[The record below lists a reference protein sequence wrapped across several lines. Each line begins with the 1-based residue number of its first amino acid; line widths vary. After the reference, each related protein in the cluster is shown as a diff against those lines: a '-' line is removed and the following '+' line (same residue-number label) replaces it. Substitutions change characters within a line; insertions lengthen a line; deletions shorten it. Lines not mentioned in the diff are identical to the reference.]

1 MTVSDSFGPLNG
13 FPSPLAAPPGVS
25 SFEIPDLD
33 FICESIPDAACE
45 PSKPQEGAASAVL
58 GHKVQQVVL
67 LDPRLIRPGTVPNRA
82 KAAFDQALFRHL
94 QASITLA
101 GGNVQPIAVRPAPAD
116 EAGTVYE
123 IIYGERRHR
132 ACLLAGLPVRA
143 LVQESVNVGIDVD
156 IDVDVNAAEDFLA
169 TFRENQGRADLA
181 PWELGRQVAFAL
193 AHGYFSSQR
202 KVAHEIGRDVGDVSR
217 ALQLAA
223 LAPEVIAAFASPLDL
238 QFRHAKPL
246 TDAFKKAP
254 EAVLAEALRIRQEGQ
269 ALAPGEVLARLV
281 AAASEEGVGPSNT
294 HALDEAIEVDG
305 QCIARLVAGPGG
317 LVQVRMALALDDRQR
332 AQLAEQLQAFYRRC
346 VVKAPKRTAAKE
358 AAR

>member
-13 FPSPLAAPPGVS
+13 LPSPLPAPPGVS
-25 SFEIPDLD
+25 SPEIPDLD
-33 FICESIPDAACE
+33 FICESIPEAACE
-45 PSKPQEGAASAVL
+45 PPEPQAGAASVAP
-58 GHKVQQVVL
+58 GHHKVQQVVL

-82 KAAFDQALFRHL
+82 KAAFDQSLFRHL

-132 ACLLAGLPVRA
+132 ACLLASLPVRA
-143 LVQESVNVGIDVD
+143 LVQESVDVD

>member
-13 FPSPLAAPPGVS
+13 FPSPLPAPPGVS
-25 SFEIPDLD
+25 PSEIPDLD
-33 FICESIPDAACE
+33 FICESIPVAACE
-45 PSKPQEGAASAVL
+45 PAELQEGAASAAPRH
-58 GHKVQQVVL
+58 GAQQVVL

-94 QASITLA
+94 QASIALA
-101 GGNVQPIAVRPAPAD
+101 GGNVQPISVRPAPAD

-123 IIYGERRHR
+123 IIYGERRHQ

-143 LVQESVNVGIDVD
+143 LVQENVNVGVDVD
-156 IDVDVNAAEDFLA
+156 INVDAKAAGDFLA

-193 AHGYFSSQR
+193 GRGYFSSQR
-202 KVAHEIGRDVGDVSR
+202 KVAQEIGRDVGDVSR

-223 LAPEVIAAFASPLDL
+223 LAPEVVAAFASPLDL

-254 EAVLAEALRIRQEGQ
+254 KAVLAEALRIRQEGQ

-294 HALDEAIEVDG
+294 HELDEAIEVDG

-317 LVQVRMALALDDRQR
+317 LVQVKMALALDDRQR
-332 AQLAEQLQAFYRRC
+332 AQLAEQLQAFYKRC
-346 VVKAPKRTAAKE
+346 VVKAHKRAAAKE